1 MLRRQ
6 RTLIAVSPCWK
17 YLQTHFLYENSL
29 HIISIK
35 NIPVLLISHVV
46 RAFVSLHNED
56 ITYKGDITMAK
67 KTGLIKLLMI
77 STLALSLAACG
88 AGNGG
93 DSKTNTSTNNGT
105 NKAANNT
112 DKDKDKGAAQEKITI
127 TFQNIY
133 PDPTD
138 PKNGMMKKIV
148 DQYQADHPNIKIEL
162 DSLNTDQQ
170 KLKLKTQAASKEVP
184 DITVVNPAA
193 QMQPFVEAGLF
204 APLNDM
210 VEENGLKATFQEGIL
225 DWYTFDNNLYALPDG
240 NNIGVVY
247 YNKELFEQAGVQV
260 PTTFEEM
267 VETIK
272 TLKAKG
278 IQPMAIGEK
287 DTWTGSFLFMNML
300 LRTNGPGFLQAVLD
314 GTKTFEDP
322 AFVEAVD
329 AFQTLVQAGAF
340 QEGATSFDYNAGENL
355 FKTGKAAMYY
365 MGSWATGGIE
375 TSSVNGKVGVF
386 KFPTINGK
394 GNPDEFMLAPG
405 SAFAISANSKHLE
418 ETKDFLNYFMLN
430 FPKEAFAVKGAVG
443 LAQKVEGDFKAAGYS
458 DMAMEVLSL
467 FKEVKGGDL
476 SFDNTMNPSVSQV
489 HLTSIQNLFVQ
500 KKASADVAKEHQAA
514 YDSNK

>member
-1 MLRRQ
+1 MVKKYKSLQ
-6 RTLIAVSPCWK
+6 VIAA
-17 YLQTHFLYENSL
+17 SL
-29 HIISIK
+29 LAIS
-35 NIPVLLISHVV
+35 L
-46 RAFVSLHNED
+46 
-56 ITYKGDITMAK
+56 T
-67 KTGLIKLLMI
+67 
-77 STLALSLAACG
+77 ACG
-88 AGNGG
+88 SGG
-93 DSKTNTSTNNGT
+93 DSKSTASP
-105 NKAANNT
+105 AAGASTAPST
-112 DKDKDKGAAQEKITI
+112 DKNITI

-138 PKNGMMKKIV
+138 PKNGMLKKIV
-148 DQYQADHPNIKIEL
+148 NDYQTKNPNIKIEL

-193 QMQPFVEAGLF
+193 QMQPFVDAGLF

-210 VEENGLKATFQEGIL
+210 VEQNGLKATFQEGIL
-225 DWYTFDNNLYALPDG
+225 NWYSFKNNIYALPDG

-247 YNKELFEQAGVQV
+247 YNKDLFKQAGVEV
-260 PTTFEEM
+260 PKTFEEM
-267 VETIK
+267 VAAVK
-272 TLKAKG
+272 TLKGKG

-287 DTWTGSFLFMNML
+287 DSWTGSFLFMNIL
-300 LRTNGPGFLQAVLD
+300 LRTNGGPGFLQAVVD
-314 GTKTFEDP
+314 GKKTFADP
-322 AFVEAVD
+322 AFTDAVSSFED
-329 AFQTLVQAGAF
+329 LIQAGAF

-386 KFPTINGK
+386 QFPTVKGK

-405 SAFAISANSKHLE
+405 SAFAISANSKHLK

-443 LAQKVEGDFKAAGYS
+443 IAQKVDGDFKAAGYS
-458 DMAMEVLSL
+458 DMAMDVLGL
-467 FKEVKGGDL
+467 FKKVKGGDL
-476 SFDNTMNPSVSQV
+476 AFDNTMNPGTAQG

-500 KKASADVAKEHQAA
+500 KVDPAAVAKEHQTA
-514 YDSNK
+514 YDSNKK

>member
-1 MLRRQ
+1 MKL
-6 RTLIAVSPCWK
+6 
-17 YLQTHFLYENSL
+17 
-29 HIISIK
+29 
-35 NIPVLLISHVV
+35 VL
-46 RAFVSLHNED
+46 A
-56 ITYKGDITMAK
+56 G
-67 KTGLIKLLMI
+67 
-77 STLALSLAACG
+77 TLALSLTACG
-88 AGNGG
+88 SGG
-93 DSKTNTSTNNGT
+93 DNGNEGKSDNAAAGGT
-105 NKAANNT
+105 NKS
-112 DKDKDKGAAQEKITI
+112 DKNITI

-148 DQYQADHPNIKIEL
+148 KQYETEHPNIKIEL

-193 QMQPFVEAGLF
+193 QMKPFVEAGLF

-210 VEENGLKATFQEGIL
+210 VEQNGLKDTFQEGIL

-247 YNKELFEQAGVQV
+247 YNKELFEQGGVEV

-267 VETIK
+267 VEVVK
-272 TLKAKG
+272 ALKAKD

-300 LRTNGPGFLQAVLD
+300 LRTNNGPGFLQDVID
-314 GTKTFEDP
+314 GKKTFEDP
-322 AFVEAVD
+322 AFKDAVNS
-329 AFQTLVQAGAF
+329 FQELIQAGAF

-405 SAFAISANSKHLE
+405 SAFAISANSKHLQ
-418 ETKDFLNYFMLN
+418 ETKDFLNYFMIN

-443 LAQKVEGDFKAAGYS
+443 LAQKVEGDFKEAGYS

-467 FKEVKGGDL
+467 FKDVKGGDL
-476 SFDNTMNPSVSQV
+476 AFDNTMNPGTAQG

-500 KKASADVAKEHQAA
+500 KKDAADVAKEHQSA